1 MTEVPATLRP
11 SALQSA
17 LDSGGPSLIPRP
29 TNVQLRMGE
38 RAISTEAGKALR
50 EVLPAQING
59 SPVVAALLGRRPV
72 SLITRVHW
80 DTEVEPILLE
90 SFEGTRIFRLSQA
103 LLLLEAAHRV
113 APDADLRLA
122 HSVGFGRRVL
132 VGLGYKQRAE
142 ELAQQL
148 QEAMFTL
155 VQEDRPLTDLVVGA
169 NEAIEYFR
177 RVGWADTVELLTTW
191 RDPMVPLAT
200 YGKVYIFSMMP
211 LLPSTGMAGGSRILA
226 DRGGLLLL
234 YGNGHG
240 HKSVRSTPAPNGPPA
255 IVRAEQLGADA
266 RVPTMEDAE
275 LLRYSNEGD
284 GASQVSNEEALAV
297 SRQTISMTQQQERWL
312 ETLDTRSVGAFNRA
326 CITGHVAELINVSEG
341 FHEKRISRIADEVHG
356 RGRAARIV
364 CIAGPSSSGK
374 TTFIKRL
381 RVQLQVL
388 GMNPVAISLDD
399 YYCDREATPKDA
411 KGEYDFEALE
421 ALRLDLL
428 HEQLERLLKG
438 ETVATAH
445 YDFKRGK
452 SEPSGGPELKLDHH
466 SVLLLEGIHGL
477 NPSLLAQIAKEEAF
491 RVFICPLAQLPFD
504 RATRLHAS
512 DVRMIRR
519 IVRDRHSRGY
529 NAADTIM
536 RWESVRAGER
546 KHIFPFQHHADAV
559 FDSSLIYEIA
569 VLKVY
574 AERYLLEVP
583 RNDKAWLTAFR
594 LLGLV
599 ERFVALYPDR
609 VPPTSIL
616 REFIGGSSFQY

>member
-1 MTEVPATLRP
+1 MNEVPATLRP
-11 SALQSA
+11 SALPAGDEAAPATLVPRPAVVCLRLGNRQVTAEAGSA
-17 LDSGGPSLIPRP
+17 LYD
-29 TNVQLRMGE
+29 
-38 RAISTEAGKALR
+38 
-50 EVLPAQING
+50 VLPKESEG
-59 SPVVAALLGRRPV
+59 SPVVAALLGRRPM
-72 SLITRVHW
+72 SLTAKVYW
-80 DTEVEPILLE
+80 DSDVELIPLR
-90 SFEGTRIFRLSQA
+90 SFEGTRIHRMSQA

-113 APDADLRLA
+113 APDGDIRLA

-142 ELAQQL
+142 ELAQRL
-148 QEAMFTL
+148 QEAMMSL
-155 VQEDRPLTDLVVGA
+155 VAENRPLVETRVGVT
-169 NEAIEYFR
+169 EAMEYFK
-177 RVGWADTVELLTTW
+177 RVGWTDTVELLATW
-191 RDPMVPLAT
+191 RDAVVPLAT
-200 YGKVYIFSMMP
+200 YGRVYAVILMP
-211 LLPSTGMAGGSRILA
+211 LLSSTALASGSRILA

-234 YGNGHG
+234 YGNG
-240 HKSVRSTPAPNGPPA
+240 TPPVAPNGNRSDA
-255 IVRAEQLGADA
+255 TALINAEQLGEDA

-275 LLRYSNEGD
+275 PFRYATAGLV
-284 GASQVSNEEALAV
+284 VSNEEALAV

-326 CITGHVAELINVSEG
+326 CITGHVGELINVSEG

-356 RGRAARIV
+356 RGKLARIV

-388 GMNPVAISLDD
+388 GMNPVAISLDN
-399 YYCDREATPKDA
+399 YYCDRALTPLDE

-421 ALRLDLL
+421 ALRLDVLQ
-428 HEQLERLLKG
+428 EQLSRLLKG
-438 ETVATAH
+438 ETVKTAN
-445 YDFKRGK
+445 YDFKRGT
-452 SEPSGGPELKLDHH
+452 SNPTGGPELKLDHH
-466 SVLLLEGIHGL
+466 SIMMLEGIHGL
-477 NPSLLAQIAKEEAF
+477 NPSLLAHIAKDEAF

-504 RATRLHAS
+504 RASRLHAS
-512 DVRMIRR
+512 DVRLIRR

-529 NAADTIM
+529 NAADTIR

-583 RNDKAWLTAFR
+583 RYDSAWLTAFR

-599 ERFVALYPDR
+599 DRFVALYPDR

>member
-1 MTEVPATLRP
+1 M
-11 SALQSA
+11 
-17 LDSGGPSLIPRP
+17 
-29 TNVQLRMGE
+29 
-38 RAISTEAGKALR
+38 
-50 EVLPAQING
+50 
-59 SPVVAALLGRRPV
+59 
-72 SLITRVHW
+72 
-80 DTEVEPILLE
+80 DT
-90 SFEGTRIFRLSQA
+90 FEGTRIFRLSQA
-103 LLLLEAAHRV
+103 LLLLEAAQRV
-113 APDADLRLA
+113 APDSELRLA

-148 QEAMFTL
+148 QQAMSEL
-155 VQEDRPLTDLVVGA
+155 VLEDRPLVEIGVGA

-177 RVGWADTVELLTTW
+177 RVGWTDTVELLTTW
-191 RDPMVPLAT
+191 RDAVVPLAT
-200 YGKVYIFSMMP
+200 YGRVYALILMP
-211 LLPSTGMAGGSRILA
+211 LLPSTRMASGSRILA

-234 YGNGHG
+234 YGNGTKTSARAVQAADATG
-240 HKSVRSTPAPNGPPA
+240 TL
-255 IVRAEQLGADA
+255 VRAEQLGPDA

-275 LLRYSNEGD
+275 PFRYATEGT
-284 GASQVSNEEALAV
+284 SSVSNEEALAV
-297 SRQTISMTQQQERWL
+297 SRQTISMTQQQDRWL

-326 CITGHVAELINVSEG
+326 CITGHVGELINVSEG

-356 RGRAARIV
+356 RGKSARIV

-388 GMNPVAISLDD
+388 GMNPTAVSLDN
-399 YYCDREATPKDA
+399 YYCDRELTPKDA

-421 ALRLDLL
+421 ALRLDLFQ
-428 HEQLERLLKG
+428 EQLAALLKG

-452 SEPSGGPELKLDHH
+452 SEPRGGPELKLDHH

-477 NPSLLAQIAKEEAF
+477 NPALLAQIGHEEAF

-512 DVRMIRR
+512 DVRLIRR

-529 NAADTIM
+529 NAADTIL
-536 RWESVRAGER
+536 RWDSVRAGER

-583 RNDKAWLTAFR
+583 RNDRAWLTAFR

-599 ERFVALYPDR
+599 DRFVALYPDR

>member
-1 MTEVPATLRP
+1 MTEVPTTLRP

-17 LDSGGPSLIPRP
+17 MDFGALSLIPRP
-29 TNVQLRMGE
+29 SRLRLRMGDIE
-38 RAISTEAGKALR
+38 IETEPGKTLR
-50 EVLPAQING
+50 EILPAQING

-72 SLITRVHW
+72 SLVTRVQW
-80 DTEVEPILLE
+80 DAEVEPILMD

-103 LLLLEAAHRV
+103 LLLLEAANRV
-113 APDADLRLA
+113 AKDADLRLA

-142 ELAQQL
+142 EFAQQL
-148 QEAMFTL
+148 QETMSQL
-155 VQEDRPLTDLVVGA
+155 VQEDRPLVDLAVGA

-177 RVGWADTVELLTTW
+177 SVGWSDTVELLTTW
-191 RDPMVPLAT
+191 RDAVVPLAT

-211 LLPSTGMAGGSRILA
+211 LLPSTGLASGSRILA

-234 YGNGHG
+234 YGNGH
-240 HKSVRSTPAPNGPPA
+240 KAARPASASSAPVA
-255 IVRAEQLGADA
+255 LVRAEQLGADA

-275 LLRYSNEGD
+275 LLQYGKDGD
-284 GASQVSNEEALAV
+284 GSGQVTNEEALAV
-297 SRQTISMTQQQERWL
+297 SRQTISMTQQQDRWL

-326 CITGHVAELINVSEG
+326 CITGHVGELINVSEG

-356 RGRAARIV
+356 RGKMARIV

-399 YYCDREATPKDA
+399 YYCDREITPKDA

-428 HEQLERLLKG
+428 QEQLGRLLKG

-452 SEPSGGPELKLDHH
+452 SEPHGGPELKLNHH

-477 NPSLLAQIAKEEAF
+477 NPSLFVQIGKEEAF

-512 DVRMIRR
+512 DVRLIRR

-529 NAADTIM
+529 NAADTIA

-594 LLGLV
+594 LLNLA

>member
-1 MTEVPATLRP
+1 M
-11 SALQSA
+11 
-17 LDSGGPSLIPRP
+17 DSVGLSLIPRP
-29 TNVQLRMGE
+29 NKVLLRMGE
-38 RAISTEAGKALR
+38 KEISTEPGKTLL
-50 EVLPAQING
+50 EILPQQING
-59 SPVVAALLGRRPV
+59 SPVVAAMLGRRPV
-72 SLITRVHW
+72 SLTYRVAW
-80 DTEVEPILLE
+80 DAEVEPIVLD
-90 SFEGTRIFRLSQA
+90 SFEGTRISRLSQA

-142 ELAQQL
+142 ELAVQL
-148 QEAMFTL
+148 QEAML
-155 VQEDRPLTDLVVGA
+155 QIVKEDCPLTELGVGA
-169 NEAIEYFR
+169 TEAIEYFR
-177 RVGWADTVELLTTW
+177 RIGWVDTVELLMTW
-191 RDPMVPLAT
+191 RDAVVPLAT
-200 YGKVYIFSMMP
+200 YGKVYALIMMP
-211 LLPSTGMAGGSRILA
+211 LLPSTAMASGSRILA

-234 YGNGHG
+234 YGNGH
-240 HKSVRSTPAPNGPPA
+240 KAQRSTPAPA
-255 IVRAEQLGADA
+255 VIRAEQLGADA

-275 LLRYSNEGD
+275 LLHFPGEGD
-284 GASQVSNEEALAV
+284 APAQVSNEEALAV
-297 SRQTISMTQQQERWL
+297 SRQTLSMTQQQERWL

-326 CITGHVAELINVSEG
+326 CITGHVGELINVSEG

-356 RGRAARIV
+356 RGKSGRIV

-399 YYCDREATPKDA
+399 FYCDRESTPKDS

-428 HEQLERLLKG
+428 QEQLGRLLKG
-438 ETVATAH
+438 ESVATAH
-445 YDFKRGK
+445 YDFKSGK
-452 SEPSGGPELKLDHH
+452 SEPNGGPELKLDHH
-466 SVLLLEGIHGL
+466 SVLLLEGIHAL
-477 NPSLLAQIAKEEAF
+477 NPSLFSQLAKEDAF

-512 DVRMIRR
+512 DVRLIRR

-529 NAADTIM
+529 NAADTIA

>member
-1 MTEVPATLRP
+1 M
-11 SALQSA
+11 
-17 LDSGGPSLIPRP
+17 D
-29 TNVQLRMGE
+29 
-38 RAISTEAGKALR
+38 
-50 EVLPAQING
+50 VLPKQVNG
-59 SPVVAALLGRRPV
+59 SLVVAAMLGRRPV
-72 SLITRVHW
+72 SLTTRVDW
-80 DTEVEPILLE
+80 SAEVEPIVLASL
-90 SFEGTRIFRLSQA
+90 EGTRIFRLSQA
-103 LLLLEAAHRV
+103 LLLLEAAQRV
-113 APDADLRLA
+113 APDSDLRLA

-142 ELAQQL
+142 ELAAQL
-148 QEAMFTL
+148 QQAMLEL
-155 VQEDRPLTDLVVGA
+155 VLEDRPLVEIAVGA

-177 RVGWADTVELLTTW
+177 RIGWSDTVELLITW
-191 RDPMVPLAT
+191 RDAVVPLAT
-200 YGKVYIFSMMP
+200 YGRVYALIMMP
-211 LLPSTGMAGGSRILA
+211 LLPSTRMASGSRILA

-234 YGNGHG
+234 YGNGI
-240 HKSVRSTPAPNGPPA
+240 KTPRPTQATDLAPGLL
-255 IVRAEQLGADA
+255 RAEQLGPDV

-275 LLRYSNEGD
+275 PFRY
-284 GASQVSNEEALAV
+284 ASQGPSSVSNEEALAV

-326 CITGHVAELINVSEG
+326 CITGHVDELINVSEG

-356 RGRAARIV
+356 RGKSARIV

-388 GMNPVAISLDD
+388 GMNPTAISLDNF
-399 YYCDREATPKDA
+399 YCDRELTPKDGN
-411 KGEYDFEALE
+411 GEYDFEALE
-421 ALRLDLL
+421 ALRLDLFQ
-428 HEQLERLLKG
+428 EQLAALLKG
-438 ETVATAH
+438 DTVKTAL

-452 SEPSGGPELKLDHH
+452 SEPCGGAELKLDHH

-477 NPSLLAQIAKEEAF
+477 NPALLAQIGGEEAF

-512 DVRMIRR
+512 DIRLLRR

-529 NAADTIM
+529 NAADTIV
-536 RWESVRAGER
+536 RWDSVRAGER
-546 KHIFPFQHHADAV
+546 KHIFPYQHHADAV
-559 FDSSLIYEIA
+559 FDASLIYEIA

-594 LLGLV
+594 LLGLAD
-599 ERFVALYPDR
+599 RFVALYPDR

>member
-1 MTEVPATLRP
+1 MSEIPTTLRP
-11 SALQSA
+11 SALPASDDTA
-17 LDSGGPSLIPRP
+17 PATLVPRP
-29 TNVQLRMGE
+29 MVVSLRTSNSQF
-38 RAISTEAGKALR
+38 RAEAGSTLL
-50 EVLPAQING
+50 EVLPKEVNG
-59 SPVVAALLGRRPV
+59 SRVVAAMLGRRPM
-72 SLITRVHW
+72 SLTTKVFW
-80 DTEVEPILLE
+80 DSEVEPITLD
-90 SFEGTRIFRLSQA
+90 SFEGTRIYRMSQA

-113 APDADLRLA
+113 APDGDIRLA

-132 VGLGYKQRAE
+132 IGLGYKQRAE
-142 ELAQQL
+142 QLAESLQKAMTEL
-148 QEAMFTL
+148 
-155 VQEDRPLTDLVVGA
+155 VREDRPLVETRVGA
-169 NEAIEYFR
+169 TEAMEYFK
-177 RVGWADTVELLTTW
+177 RVGWTDTVELLSTW
-191 RDPMVPLAT
+191 RDAVVPLAT
-200 YGKVYIFSMMP
+200 YGRVYAVILMP
-211 LLPSTGMAGGSRILA
+211 LLASTGTASGSRILA

-234 YGNGHG
+234 YGNGKAAAMQNG
-240 HKSVRSTPAPNGPPA
+240 QRSDAPTPLVN
-255 IVRAEQLGADA
+255 AEQLGEDA

-275 LLRYSNEGD
+275 PFRY
-284 GASQVSNEEALAV
+284 QTVSNEEALAV

-356 RGRAARIV
+356 RGKLARIV

-388 GMNPVAISLDD
+388 GMNPVAISLDN
-399 YYCDREATPKDA
+399 YYCDRELTPLDE
-411 KGEYDFEALE
+411 KGGYDFEALE
-421 ALRLDLL
+421 ALRLDVLQ
-428 HEQLERLLKG
+428 EQLSRLLKG
-438 ETVATAH
+438 ETVKTAN
-445 YDFKRGK
+445 YDFKRGT
-452 SEPSGGPELKLDHH
+452 SNPTGGPELKLDHH
-466 SVLLLEGIHGL
+466 SILMLEGIHGL
-477 NPSLLAQIAKEEAF
+477 NPSLLAQIAKDEAF

-504 RATRLHAS
+504 RASRLHAS
-512 DVRMIRR
+512 DVRLIRR

-529 NAADTIM
+529 NAADTIN

-583 RNDKAWLTAFR
+583 RNDPAWLTAFR

-599 ERFVALYPDR
+599 DRFVALYPDR

>member
-1 MTEVPATLRP
+1 MSEIPPTLRP
-11 SALQSA
+11 TSVQSGGDAAPPSLVPRPIRVTLRHGGDVISADAGSALIDV
-17 LDSGGPSLIPRP
+17 LP
-29 TNVQLRMGE
+29 
-38 RAISTEAGKALR
+38 R
-50 EVLPAQING
+50 EVNG

-72 SLITRVHW
+72 SLTTRVIW
-80 DTEVEPILLE
+80 DSEVEPITLD
-90 SFEGTRIFRLSQA
+90 SFEGTRIHRLSQA
-103 LLLLEAAHRV
+103 LLLLEAARTV
-113 APDADLRLA
+113 APDCDLRLA

-132 VGLGYKQRAE
+132 VGLGYRQRAE

-148 QEAMFTL
+148 QRAMVELVREDHPLVETRVGATEAM
-155 VQEDRPLTDLVVGA
+155 
-169 NEAIEYFR
+169 EYFR
-177 RVGWADTVELLTTW
+177 RVGWNDTVELLATW
-191 RDPMVPLAT
+191 RDAVVPLAT
-200 YGKVYIFSMMP
+200 YGRVYALIMMP
-211 LLPSTGMAGGSRILA
+211 LLASTRTASGSRILA

-234 YGNGHG
+234 YGNG
-240 HKSVRSTPAPNGPPA
+240 KSTSMQVPQRPDAATPL
-255 IVRAEQLGADA
+255 VRAEQLGAEV
-266 RVPTMEDAE
+266 RVATMEDAE
-275 LLRYSNEGD
+275 PYHFVDSPQSG
-284 GASQVSNEEALAV
+284 VSNEEALAV
-297 SRQTISMTQQQERWL
+297 SRQTLSMTQQQERWL

-326 CITGHVAELINVSEG
+326 CITGHVDEMINVSEG

-356 RGRAARIV
+356 RGKLARIV

-388 GMNPVAISLDD
+388 GMNPTAISLDN
-399 YYCDREATPKDA
+399 YYCDRERTPLDG

-428 HEQLERLLKG
+428 QEQLARLLKG
-438 ETVATAH
+438 EPVKTAA

-452 SEPSGGPELKLDHH
+452 SDPTGGPELKLDHH
-466 SVLLLEGIHGL
+466 SLLMLEGIHGL
-477 NPSLLAQIAKEEAF
+477 NPGLLSQIGNDEVF

-512 DVRMIRR
+512 DVRLIRR

-529 NAADTIM
+529 SAADTIR

-546 KHIFPFQHHADAV
+546 KHIFPFQHHAHAV

-583 RNDKAWLTAFR
+583 RTDPAWLTAFR
-594 LLGLV
+594 LLGLAD
-599 ERFVALYPDR
+599 RFVALYPDR

-616 REFIGGSSFQY
+616 REFIGGSAFQY

>member
-1 MTEVPATLRP
+1 MSDLPATLRP

-17 LDSGGPSLIPRP
+17 TDSFAPTLVPRP
-29 TNVQLRMGE
+29 TRVVLRLGDDQ
-38 RAISTEAGKALR
+38 IVTEPGTALFN
-50 EVLPAQING
+50 VLPQEVNG

-72 SLITRVHW
+72 SLTTRVAW
-80 DTEVEPILLE
+80 DAEVEPIVLD
-90 SFEGTRIFRLSQA
+90 SFEGGRIHRLSQA
-103 LLLLEAAHRV
+103 LLLLEAAQRV
-113 APDADLRLA
+113 APDSDLRLA

-148 QEAMFTL
+148 QQAMSQL
-155 VQEDRPLTDLVVGA
+155 VLEDRPLIEIGVGA

-177 RVGWADTVELLTTW
+177 RVGWSDTVELLTTW
-191 RDPMVPLAT
+191 RDAIVPLAT
-200 YGKVYIFSMMP
+200 YGRVYALILMP
-211 LLPSTGMAGGSRILA
+211 LLASTRMASGSRILA

-234 YGNGHG
+234 YGNG
-240 HKSVRSTPAPNGPPA
+240 KNAPVRASQNTENAGPL
-255 IVRAEQLGADA
+255 VRAEQLGPDA

-275 LLRYSNEGD
+275 PFRYATQ
-284 GASQVSNEEALAV
+284 ASGSVSNEEALAV

-326 CITGHVAELINVSEG
+326 CITGHVGELINVSEG

-356 RGRAARIV
+356 RGKAARIV

-388 GMNPVAISLDD
+388 GMNPIAVSLDN
-399 YYCDREATPKDA
+399 YYCDRELTPKDDQ
-411 KGEYDFEALE
+411 GEYNFEALE
-421 ALRLDLL
+421 ALRLDLFQ
-428 HEQLERLLKG
+428 EQLARLLKG
-438 ETVATAH
+438 ESVTTAH

-452 SEPSGGPELKLDHH
+452 SEPRGGPELKVDHH
-466 SVLLLEGIHGL
+466 SVLMLEGIHCL
-477 NPSLLAQIAKEEAF
+477 NPALLAQIGKEEAF

-512 DVRMIRR
+512 DVRLIRR

-529 NAADTIM
+529 NAADTIV
-536 RWESVRAGER
+536 RWDSVRAGER

-583 RNDKAWLTAFR
+583 RRDRAWLTAFR

-599 ERFVALYPDR
+599 DRFVALYPDR

>member
-1 MTEVPATLRP
+1 MSEIPTTLRP

-17 LDSGGPSLIPRP
+17 TDVSAPTLVPRP
-29 TNVQLRMGE
+29 KQVVLRMGDINFTAE
-38 RAISTEAGKALR
+38 PGKALVDILPR
-50 EVLPAQING
+50 ELNG

-72 SLITRVHW
+72 SLTTQVAW
-80 DTEVEPILLE
+80 DAEVEPIVLG
-90 SFEGTRIFRLSQA
+90 SFEGTRIYRLSQA
-103 LLLLEAAHRV
+103 LLLLEAAQRV
-113 APDADLRLA
+113 APDSDLRLA

-148 QEAMFTL
+148 QQTMLQL
-155 VQEDRPLTDLVVGA
+155 VLEDRPLVEIGVGA
-169 NEAIEYFR
+169 NEAKEYFR
-177 RVGWADTVELLTTW
+177 RVGWSDTVELLATW
-191 RDPMVPLAT
+191 RDAVVPLAT
-200 YGKVYIFSMMP
+200 YGRVYALILMP
-211 LLPSTGMAGGSRILA
+211 LLPSTGMASGSRILA

-234 YGNGHG
+234 YGNGE
-240 HKSVRSTPAPNGPPA
+240 KAPARTSPSTDNAAP
-255 IVRAEQLGADA
+255 VVCAEQLGPAA
-266 RVPTMEDAE
+266 RVRTMEDAE
-275 LLRYSNEGD
+275 LFRY
-284 GASQVSNEEALAV
+284 GAQPAGSVSNEEALAV
-297 SRQTISMTQQQERWL
+297 SRQTISMTQQQDRWL

-326 CITGHVAELINVSEG
+326 SITGHVGELINVSEG

-356 RGRAARIV
+356 RGKAARIV

-388 GMNPVAISLDD
+388 GMNPTAISLDN
-399 YYCDREATPKDA
+399 YYCDREQTPKDVQ
-411 KGEYDFEALE
+411 GEYDFEALE
-421 ALRLDLL
+421 ALRLDLFQ
-428 HEQLERLLKG
+428 EQLGRLLKG
-438 ETVATAH
+438 ESVATAH

-452 SEPSGGPELKLDHH
+452 SEPEGGPELKLDHH
-466 SVLLLEGIHGL
+466 SVLMLEGIHGL
-477 NPSLLAQIAKEEAF
+477 NPALLSQIGKEEAF

-512 DVRMIRR
+512 DVRLIRR

-529 NAADTIM
+529 NAADTIV
-536 RWESVRAGER
+536 RWDSVRAGER
-546 KHIFPFQHHADAV
+546 KHIFPFQQHADAV

-583 RNDKAWLTAFR
+583 RSDRAWLTAFR

-599 ERFVALYPDR
+599 DRFVALYPDR

>member
-1 MTEVPATLRP
+1 MSDIPTTLRP
-11 SALQSA
+11 SALAPNSDDYA
-17 LDSGGPSLIPRP
+17 PLTLIPRP
-29 TNVQLRMGE
+29 ALVSLRMSNGQFT
-38 RAISTEAGKALR
+38 AEAGSALCD
-50 EVLPAQING
+50 VLPKDING
-59 SPVVAALLGRRPV
+59 SPVVAAMLGRRPV
-72 SLITRVHW
+72 SLITKVFW
-80 DTEVEPILLE
+80 DSEVEPITLGT
-90 SFEGTRIFRLSQA
+90 FEGTRIHRLSQA
-103 LLLLEAAHRV
+103 LMLLEAAQRV
-113 APDADLRLA
+113 APDGDIRLA

-142 ELAQQL
+142 ELAQEL
-148 QEAMFTL
+148 QQAMTEL
-155 VQEDRPLTDLVVGA
+155 VREDRPLVETRVGA
-169 NEAIEYFR
+169 TEAMEYFK
-177 RVGWADTVELLTTW
+177 RVGWNDTVELLATW
-191 RDPMVPLAT
+191 RDAVVPLAT
-200 YGKVYIFSMMP
+200 YGRVYAVTLMP
-211 LLPSTGMAGGSRILA
+211 LLARTGAASSSRILA

-234 YGNGHG
+234 YGNG
-240 HKSVRSTPAPNGPPA
+240 KSISAQSGTRSDSPIPLIN
-255 IVRAEQLGADA
+255 AEQLGAEA
-266 RVPTMEDAE
+266 RVPTVEDAE
-275 LLRYSNEGD
+275 PFRYATTHID
-284 GASQVSNEEALAV
+284 GVSNEEALAV

-326 CITGHVAELINVSEG
+326 CITGHVDELINVSEG

-356 RGRAARIV
+356 RGKLARIV

-388 GMNPVAISLDD
+388 GMNPVAISLDNF
-399 YYCDREATPKDA
+399 YCDRALTPLDE

-421 ALRLDLL
+421 ALRLDVLQ
-428 HEQLERLLKG
+428 EQLSRLLKG
-438 ETVATAH
+438 EPVKTAD
-445 YDFKRGK
+445 YDFKRGT
-452 SEPSGGPELKLDHH
+452 SNPTGGPELKLDHH
-466 SVLLLEGIHGL
+466 SILMLEGIHGL
-477 NPSLLAQIAKEEAF
+477 NPSLLAQIAEHEAF

-504 RATRLHAS
+504 RASRLHAS
-512 DVRMIRR
+512 DVRLIRR

-529 NAADTIM
+529 NAADTIR

-583 RNDKAWLTAFR
+583 RSDPTWLTAFR
-594 LLGLV
+594 LLGLAD
-599 ERFVALYPDR
+599 RFVALYPDR

>member
-1 MTEVPATLRP
+1 MTLRP
-11 SALQSA
+11 SAFQPSGDSA
-17 LDSGGPSLIPRP
+17 PPTLVPRP
-29 TNVQLRMGE
+29 VQVTLRMGDQKIAAE
-38 RAISTEAGKALR
+38 SGSALVD
-50 EVLPAQING
+50 VLPKEVNG
-59 SPVVAALLGRRPV
+59 SPVVAAMLGRRPV
-72 SLITRVHW
+72 SLTTNVIW
-80 DTEVEPILLE
+80 DSEVELITLN
-90 SFEGTRIFRLSQA
+90 SFEGTRIYRMSQA
-103 LLLLEAAHRV
+103 LLLLEAARSV
-113 APDADLRLA
+113 APDGDIRLA

-142 ELAQQL
+142 ELALQL
-148 QEAMFTL
+148 QAAMVDLVREDRRLVELRVGATEAM
-155 VQEDRPLTDLVVGA
+155 
-169 NEAIEYFR
+169 EYFR
-177 RVGWADTVELLTTW
+177 RVGWTDTVELLTTW
-191 RDPMVPLAT
+191 RDAVVPLAT
-200 YGKVYIFSMMP
+200 YGRVYAMILMP
-211 LLPSTGMAGGSRILA
+211 LLVSTGLASGSRILA

-234 YGNGHG
+234 YGNGKVSPPQQG
-240 HKSVRSTPAPNGPPA
+240 QRAESATPL
-255 IVRAEQLGADA
+255 VHTEQLGADV

-275 LLRYSNEGD
+275 PFRYAAEPTTG
-284 GASQVSNEEALAV
+284 VSNEEALAV
-297 SRQTISMTQQQERWL
+297 ARQTISMTQQQERWL

-326 CITGHVAELINVSEG
+326 CITGHVGELINVSEG

-356 RGRAARIV
+356 RGKLARIV

-388 GMNPVAISLDD
+388 GMNPTAISLDN
-399 YYCDREATPKDA
+399 YYCDREQTPLDA

-421 ALRLDLL
+421 ALRLDVLQ
-428 HEQLERLLKG
+428 EQLSRLLKG
-438 ETVATAH
+438 ETVATAD

-452 SEPSGGPELKLDHH
+452 SDPTGGPELKLDHH
-466 SVLLLEGIHGL
+466 SILMLEGIHGL
-477 NPSLLAQIAKEEAF
+477 NPGLLSQIAKDEIF

-504 RATRLHAS
+504 RATRLQAS
-512 DVRMIRR
+512 DVRLIRR

-529 NAADTIM
+529 NAADTIR
-536 RWESVRAGER
+536 RWDSVRAGER
-546 KHIFPFQHHADAV
+546 KHIFPFQHNAHAV

-583 RNDKAWLTAFR
+583 RTDQAWLTAFR

-599 ERFVALYPDR
+599 DRFVALYPDR

>member
-1 MTEVPATLRP
+1 
-11 SALQSA
+11 
-17 LDSGGPSLIPRP
+17 
-29 TNVQLRMGE
+29 
-38 RAISTEAGKALR
+38 
-50 EVLPAQING
+50 
-59 SPVVAALLGRRPV
+59 
-72 SLITRVHW
+72 
-80 DTEVEPILLE
+80 
-90 SFEGTRIFRLSQA
+90 
-103 LLLLEAAHRV
+103 
-113 APDADLRLA
+113 
-122 HSVGFGRRVL
+122 
-132 VGLGYKQRAE
+132 
-142 ELAQQL
+142 
-148 QEAMFTL
+148 
-155 VQEDRPLTDLVVGA
+155 
-169 NEAIEYFR
+169 
-177 RVGWADTVELLTTW
+177 
-191 RDPMVPLAT
+191 
-200 YGKVYIFSMMP
+200 MP
-211 LLPSTGMAGGSRILA
+211 LLASTELASGSRILA

-234 YGNGHG
+234 YGNG
-240 HKSVRSTPAPNGPPA
+240 KPAPPHNGQRSDAPIPL
-255 IVRAEQLGADA
+255 VNAEQLGADA

-275 LLRYSNEGD
+275 PFRYETSHG
-284 GASQVSNEEALAV
+284 GVSNEEALAV

-326 CITGHVAELINVSEG
+326 CITGHVDELINVSEG

-356 RGRAARIV
+356 RGKLARIV

-388 GMNPVAISLDD
+388 GMNPVAISLDN
-399 YYCDREATPKDA
+399 YYCDRNLTPLDE

-421 ALRLDLL
+421 ALRLDMLQ
-428 HEQLERLLKG
+428 EQLSRLLKG
-438 ETVATAH
+438 EAVKTAD
-445 YDFKRGK
+445 YDFKRGT
-452 SEPSGGPELKLDHH
+452 SNPTGGPELKLDHH
-466 SVLLLEGIHGL
+466 SILMLEGIHGL
-477 NPSLLAQIAKEEAF
+477 NPSLLAQIAKDEVF

-512 DVRMIRR
+512 DVRLIRR

-529 NAADTIM
+529 NAADTIR

-583 RNDKAWLTAFR
+583 RNDPAWLTAFR

-599 ERFVALYPDR
+599 DRFVALYPDR